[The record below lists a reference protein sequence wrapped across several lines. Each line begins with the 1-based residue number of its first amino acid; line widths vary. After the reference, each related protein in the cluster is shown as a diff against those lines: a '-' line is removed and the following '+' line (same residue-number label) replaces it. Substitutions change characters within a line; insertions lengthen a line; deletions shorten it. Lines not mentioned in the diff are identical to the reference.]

1 MIKKAL
7 IILTLLQLVISTSFA
22 QVTYRPHVENQNN
35 NCIIEKV
42 ELTSWE
48 TIVTILVPS
57 SKNKKDYVCFSS
69 FIFRGQYNLWKD
81 WLEVDYWGKTLP
93 NYEQLI
99 NLGMSN
105 YELHKYVMQYNRKDI
120 PTGFIHSLGDD
131 ELNVKYKIYNETETY
146 YKFELHFSRLK
157 IGVEKFFIIELDR
170 PGGGW
175 YWDGIKI
182 KNPYPN
188 IVNIGLNEKEI
199 KQNIN
204 DDGICGIY
212 ESDDYKFACLKYN
225 GEYVLVYLDSDEYYR
240 DHWKQGDI
248 KAYLRSSAT
257 PGIFK
262 ADWYKHE
269 DKTKETT
276 DAYILFDGTTMKTI
290 IKEKESLYL
299 KMYPTATGV
308 AGSAASQSQEWSGSG
323 FALNNGYVV
332 TNYHVVDGAKS
343 IQIHGVKGDF
353 ATKYNAEIV
362 ATDKFNDLA
371 LLKISDSNFNGFGTI
386 PYNVKT
392 SVSDVGEDI
401 FVLGYPLTSTMG
413 DEIKLTTGVIS
424 SKTGFQGD
432 VSLYQISAPIQP
444 GNSGGPLFDNKGN
457 LVGIVNAKHTGA
469 ENVGYAIKTSYL
481 RNLIESSIST
491 NILPTNPQTA
501 TLSLPEKVKKLKN
514 FVFMISCSN
523 QSNYSSSYSNPTE
536 NNSSSV
542 SNENDKIIIRNPKV
556 SINEQENCKINSVT
570 LTKDYTAIEITSN
583 NKTSSGY
590 YDYCN
595 IYRYSYIK
603 AKGVQYMMREAEGIE
618 VSPEKTYFPYAG
630 SEITFTLYFPA
641 IPSDVTSIDFIESD
655 SGWKF
660 YGIELK

>member
-199 KQNIN
+199 N
-204 DDGICGIY
+204 
-212 ESDDYKFACLKYN
+212 
-225 GEYVLVYLDSDEYYR
+225 
-240 DHWKQGDI
+240 
-248 KAYLRSSAT
+248 
-257 PGIFK
+257 
-262 ADWYKHE
+262 
-269 DKTKETT
+269 
-276 DAYILFDGTTMKTI
+276 LF
-290 IKEKESLYL
+290 
-299 KMYPTATGV
+299 
-308 AGSAASQSQEWSGSG
+308 
-323 FALNNGYVV
+323 
-332 TNYHVVDGAKS
+332 
-343 IQIHGVKGDF
+343 
-353 ATKYNAEIV
+353 
-362 ATDKFNDLA
+362 
-371 LLKISDSNFNGFGTI
+371 
-386 PYNVKT
+386 
-392 SVSDVGEDI
+392 
-401 FVLGYPLTSTMG
+401 
-413 DEIKLTTGVIS
+413 
-424 SKTGFQGD
+424 
-432 VSLYQISAPIQP
+432 
-444 GNSGGPLFDNKGN
+444 
-457 LVGIVNAKHTGA
+457 
-469 ENVGYAIKTSYL
+469 
-481 RNLIESSIST
+481 
-491 NILPTNPQTA
+491 
-501 TLSLPEKVKKLKN
+501 
-514 FVFMISCSN
+514 
-523 QSNYSSSYSNPTE
+523 
-536 NNSSSV
+536 
-542 SNENDKIIIRNPKV
+542 
-556 SINEQENCKINSVT
+556 
-570 LTKDYTAIEITSN
+570 
-583 NKTSSGY
+583 
-590 YDYCN
+590 
-595 IYRYSYIK
+595 
-603 AKGVQYMMREAEGIE
+603 
-618 VSPEKTYFPYAG
+618 
-630 SEITFTLYFPA
+630 
-641 IPSDVTSIDFIESD
+641 
-655 SGWKF
+655 F
-660 YGIELK
+660 YGTF